1 MKCDAAD
8 KPDVAAGMIIKNT
21 RGDELAAA
29 EV

>member
-8 KPDVAAGMIIKNT
+8 KPDVAAGMIIKN

-29 EV
+29 DV